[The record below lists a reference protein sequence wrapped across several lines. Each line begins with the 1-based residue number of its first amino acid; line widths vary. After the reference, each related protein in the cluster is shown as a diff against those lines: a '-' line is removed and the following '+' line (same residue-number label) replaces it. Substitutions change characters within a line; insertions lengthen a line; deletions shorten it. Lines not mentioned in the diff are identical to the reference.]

1 MHRRGRTVEFAEYI
15 GKKVAGLSVTNFI
28 YTLGF
33 LAVPVFAYLIILDT
47 QSEILGNVLKVVGG
61 GELPTFPKSS
71 HVHLDTVFVL
81 LNRTLQANDWALGKM
96 VIAQVLIELNVA
108 RDQANPPSREIID
121 RVFSDIS
128 RIDAYNKV
136 ENYTA
141 ALAILDNLSKVIVR

>member
-1 MHRRGRTVEFAEYI
+1 
-15 GKKVAGLSVTNFI
+15 
-28 YTLGF
+28 
-33 LAVPVFAYLIILDT
+33 
-47 QSEILGNVLKVVGG
+47 
-61 GELPTFPKSS
+61 
-71 HVHLDTVFVL
+71 VFVL
-81 LNRTLQANDWALGKM
+81 LNRTLRASDWALGKM